1 MGTDSRERIFCKD
14 VQLLVLFILL
24 GGVGVVNPLRVY
36 NREPC
41 IIIGSLLFN
50 HDNPCNTMKTTK
62 IGKYTVEIYDAI
74 DELPMLRFH
83 KYNKML
89 LVDAGIGSDLSD
101 FDTHIEKAMR
111 YSRSK
116 TPELA
121 AKELENMR
129 QNVYLIQSGISPRH
143 LAFAVLVKSIDGE
156 PCNDLSDDGLQKI
169 VDKFGD
175 VPVNELTAQMEAVK
189 KKIDE
194 ELQLYFPR
202 LFDDAAVKEYY
213 DELRRR
219 TMLMLDAIIEG
230 DTEDKRREIATMLI
244 TYNRPQSFSGS
255 DSMEIQY
262 DKQFENMCLLIAQH
276 LHVDAKKYTVLEY
289 YNAFEY
295 IKQSLKPKGKQN
307 GAK

>member
-1 MGTDSRERIFCKD
+1 
-14 VQLLVLFILL
+14 
-24 GGVGVVNPLRVY
+24 
-36 NREPC
+36 
-41 IIIGSLLFN
+41 
-50 HDNPCNTMKTTK
+50 MKTTK

-121 AKELENMR
+121 AKELDNMR
-129 QNVYLIQSGISPRH
+129 QNVYFIQSGISPKH
-143 LAFAVLVKSIDGE
+143 LSFAVLVKSIDGK
-156 PCNDLSDDGLQKI
+156 PYNDLSDDGLQKV
-169 VDKFGD
+169 VDVFGD
-175 VPVNELTAQMEAVK
+175 VPVKELTAQMEAVK

-202 LFDDAAVKEYY
+202 LFDDSSVKEYY
-213 DELRRR
+213 DELRHR
-219 TMLMLDAIIEG
+219 TLLMLDAIIEG
-230 DTEDKRREIATMLI
+230 DTEDKRKQIDDITSMLM
-244 TYNRPQSFSGS
+244 TYNKPQSFTGS
-255 DSMEIQY
+255 ESMEIQY
-262 DKQFENMCLLIAQH
+262 DKQFENMCLLIAQQ

-295 IKQSLKPKGKQN
+295 IKNAAKKPK
-307 GAK
+307 